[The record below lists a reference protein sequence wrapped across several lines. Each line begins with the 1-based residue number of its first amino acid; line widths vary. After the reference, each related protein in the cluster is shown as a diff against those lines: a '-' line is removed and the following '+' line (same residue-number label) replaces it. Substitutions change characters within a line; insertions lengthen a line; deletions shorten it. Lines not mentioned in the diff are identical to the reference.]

1 MSGAALR
8 VAVDAWNLPHD
19 RRGIGRYVRA
29 ILRSW
34 RRDLAE
40 RVAPT
45 LIIPEWPVWL
55 HAATYRRAAEAGP
68 IAVRHRGDVR
78 PGRFDVAWFPWNG
91 MSWTTEVAAVA
102 TLHDASLYA
111 LPPEDEAEARRQ
123 KAPFELAAV
132 RARRVITDS
141 SFSRSELGRYLGL
154 APAAVDVVHL
164 GVETPPS
171 ATPAAFEGL
180 SRYALFVGEPE
191 PRKGLDLLLAA
202 AGRLPAAAR
211 DGLGLVLAGNGTAAL
226 SDEAANP
233 HRIGLG
239 AVSDARLASLY
250 AGAAVLVYPSR
261 YEGFGLP
268 VLEGMAAGTPV
279 VASDAAAI
287 REAGG
292 GAALYFRSG
301 DADDLALAL
310 RIVLEDPVT
319 RESLRERGAA
329 RAALMTWDRTARET
343 LAILEK
349 TAAKP

>member
-34 RRDLAE
+34 AQNFAE
-40 RVAPT
+40 RVTPT
-45 LIIPEWPVWL
+45 LIIPDWPVWL
-55 HAATYRRAAEAGP
+55 HAAKYRSAAEAGP
-68 IAVRHRGDVR
+68 IAVRHRDDVR

-111 LPPEDEAEARRQ
+111 LPSDDEAETRRHR
-123 KAPFELAAV
+123 APFELAVA

-141 SFSRSELGRYLGL
+141 SFSRAELERYLGL

-164 GVETPPS
+164 GVEAPVS
-171 ATPAAFEGL
+171 ATPAAFDGL
-180 SRYALFVGEPE
+180 TRYALFVGEPE
-191 PRKGLDLLLAA
+191 QRKGLDLLLAA
-202 AGRLPAAAR
+202 AGRLPMGAR
-211 DGLGLVLAGNGTAAL
+211 DGLGLVLAGNGTAEL
-226 SDEAANP
+226 SDEASSP
-233 HRIGLG
+233 RRIGLG

-250 AGAAVLVYPSR
+250 AGAAALVYPSR

-268 VLEGMAAGTPV
+268 VLEAMAAGTPV

-292 GAALYFRSG
+292 DAALYFRSG
-301 DADDLALAL
+301 DADELALAL
-310 RIVLEDPVT
+310 RMVLEEPVT
-319 RESLRERGAA
+319 RESLRARGQV
-329 RAALMTWDRTARET
+329 RAALMSWDRTARET

-349 TAAKP
+349 TAAEP